1 MSLDMIIARQKELAD
16 AVMAEKAKQQ
26 HAIAAAKQLF
36 EETGIPAA
44 WEQIKDIRVPHWR
57 GSAEDR
63 AENMIPLSEHVK
75 EMTDT
80 SLALLD
86 HDGKTKISWYVELT
100 DKGARYLRIG
110 GRMGHGKLTAAHA
123 PDSMLQNFVNTMAH
137 MIPPMTE
144 QPKE

>member
-16 AVMAEKAKQQ
+16 AVVAEKTRQQ

-36 EETGIPAA
+36 EKTGIPAA

-57 GSAEDR
+57 GSADER
-63 AENMIPLSEHVK
+63 AENMIPLSKHVK

-86 HDGKTKISWYVELT
+86 HDGGTKISWYVELT

-110 GRMGHGKLTAAHA
+110 GRIGHGKRIGHA
-123 PDSMLQNFVNTMAH
+123 PDAMLQNFVNTMAH